1 MSQNLVNPDS
11 PDLKHLREEGYNI
24 EIRSAYLLLKDV
36 PYVNSEK
43 KIKRGVLVSK
53 LNLAG
58 DLTARPDDHQ
68 AQFIGDFPCH
78 SDGSPMNEMGSPGA
92 PTKLDEGLVVN
103 HSFSRKPQRG
113 HYENYHEKMTTY
125 VALISGPAQAID
137 AGVTAQTFRVD
148 EPDEADSPFNYLDT
162 ASSRAEINI
171 VTRKLA
177 LDKIAIVGLG
187 GTGSYVL
194 DLVAKTPVKEIHLFD
209 GDKLSTHNAFRSPSA
224 PLIEELRAQ
233 PLKVDYFKD
242 LYSKMHRRIIAHSSF
257 IDVSNV
263 DELRDMKFVF
273 LCLDRGK
280 SKRLIV
286 EKLEELRIP
295 FIDVGMGLYLKNEM
309 LGGILRVTT
318 STPEQRQH
326 VREKGR
332 ISFGDPQG
340 GNEYDR
346 NIQIADLNALN
357 ATLAVIKW
365 KKLFGFYAD
374 FEKEFFTTYT
384 IESNMS
390 TSEDTL

>member
-1 MSQNLVNPDS
+1 MSQKLVNPDS
-11 PDLKHLREEGYNI
+11 PDLKRLREEGYNI

-36 PYVNSEK
+36 PYVTSEK
-43 KIKRGVLVSK
+43 KVKRGILVSK

-78 SDGSPMNEMGSPGA
+78 LDGSPMNEMGSPGA
-92 PTKLDEGLVVN
+92 PTKLDEGLIIN

-113 HYENYHEKMTTY
+113 YYENYHEKMTAY
-125 VALISGPAQAID
+125 VALISDHAQVID
-137 AGVTAQTFRVD
+137 VGATAQTFRVD
-148 EPDEADSPFNYLDT
+148 EPEEADSPFNYLDT

-171 VTRKLA
+171 ATRKLA

-194 DLVAKTPVKEIHLFD
+194 DLVAKTPVMEIHLFD
-209 GDKLSTHNAFRSPSA
+209 GDKLSTHNAFRSPGA
-224 PLIEELRAQ
+224 PSIEELRAQ
-233 PLKVDYFKD
+233 PLKTVYFKD
-242 LYSKMHRRIIAHSSF
+242 RYSKMHRWIKLHSSF
-257 IDVSNV
+257 IDASNV
-263 DELRDMKFVF
+263 DELRDMKFAF

-286 EKLEELRIP
+286 EKLEELGIP
-295 FIDVGMGLYLKNEM
+295 FIDVGIGLYLKNEM
-309 LGGILRVTT
+309 LDGILRVTT

-332 ISFGDPQG
+332 IPFGDPQVD
-340 GNEYDR
+340 NEYDK

-357 ATLAVIKW
+357 AALAVIKW

-374 FEKEFFTTYT
+374 FEKEFFSTYT
-384 IESNMS
+384 IDSNMLIN
-390 TSEDTL
+390 EDML